1 MSEEEQ
7 KKFDKEKRRAQRRK
21 AKEAKEGDSP
31 SEGEVDSEATIK
43 DLQKQIK
50 KLEREL
56 KRERRA
62 TKAAEAL
69 EKELREQR
77 KELDEILNAHLVYV
91 VTDKE
96 LNIEE
101 VSSAFTQMFGYA
113 KKEIFE
119 QKATKLIAH
128 ESMDKFLQGCEHV
141 SKTKRAW
148 ATEVEVLDINF
159 KLTSANIF
167 IYPLVEANV
176 LKGFVFIIEDITKEK
191 LLQELRRKL
200 AKLERFNADTVDFFT
215 DTAAAVINTI
225 DKKIS
230 ITIKII
236 VGFIILFLLYAYNF
250 DIDDIATGDGKFIPA
265 TKIKH
270 LKHLEGGV
278 VTAIFVKEGDI
289 VKKGQVLVTLNPIQ
303 FQTKYNENKKRLMQ
317 LKAKMS
323 RLKAEYS
330 GEELKKIDCVID
342 GEKCEK
348 KIVQDELNL
357 YRSDILELQRNI
369 SKQLEQ
375 LKAKKSELKDAKTK
389 YKSAKENYESLKE
402 EYDAKKSLLK
412 DKIFSLYE
420 IKNLRR
426 DLIKSQTEM
435 ESAKESI
442 NQAKAKILEIKNAIE
457 ESKLKFKNKAGNE
470 YNTALSEYNSLI
482 EQQKN
487 LKSIIKRTVVRS
499 PVDGMINEMFVHTI
513 GTSVP
518 PGGEVLSIVPDTK
531 DLVAEIKIK
540 PKDIGKL
547 HIGQTVTLKITA
559 YDSSVYGNLKGKI
572 VNISPDTI
580 QDPKDRKEYYQIYVK
595 TKTIYLDNNERYRVK
610 VGMKVNASI
619 VVGKKSIM
627 SYLLKPILKSVQKQ

>member
-1 MSEEEQ
+1 MSEIKNVEDE
-7 KKFDKEKRRAQRRK
+7 KKEIEKDKD
-21 AKEAKEGDSP
+21 GI
-31 SEGEVDSEATIK
+31 IK

-56 KRERRA
+56 KREKRA

-77 KELDEILNAHLVYV
+77 KELDEILDSHLVYLI
-91 VTDKE
+91 TDKE
-96 LNIEE
+96 LNIKQI
-101 VSSAFTQMFGYA
+101 SKAFIQMFGYA
-113 KKEIFE
+113 KKEIIE
-119 QKATKLIAH
+119 QKSTKLIAH
-128 ESMDKFLQGCEHV
+128 ESMDKFLQGCEYV
-141 SKTKRAW
+141 AKTKRAW
-148 ATEVEVLDINF
+148 ATEIEVLDINF
-159 KLTSANIF
+159 KLTSVNIF

-176 LKGFVFIIEDITKEK
+176 LNGFVFIIEDITKEK

-200 AKLERFNADTVDFFT
+200 AQLERYNIDTVGFFT
-215 DTAAAVINTI
+215 ETAAAVINTI

-236 VGFIILFLLYAYNF
+236 VGFIILFLIYAYNF
-250 DIDDIATGDGKFIPA
+250 EIDDIASGEGKFIPA

-278 VTAIFVKEGDI
+278 VTGIYVKEGDI

-303 FQTKYNENKKRLMQ
+303 YQTKYNENKKRLMQ
-317 LKAKMS
+317 LKAKMA
-323 RLKAEYS
+323 RLKAEY
-330 GEELKKIDCVID
+330 EEKELKSINCIIED
-342 GEKCEK
+342 EKCEE
-348 KIVQDELNL
+348 KIVKDELNL
-357 YRSDILELQRNI
+357 YRSDILELKRNI

-389 YKSAKENYESLKE
+389 YKSAKENYKSLKE
-402 EYDAKKSLLK
+402 EYEAKKSLLK

-426 DLIKSQTEM
+426 DLIKAQTEM

-442 NQAKAKILEIKNAIE
+442 NQAKAKILEIQNAIE
-457 ESKLKFKNKAGNE
+457 ESKLKFKNKAGND
-470 YNTALSEYNSLI
+470 YNTAFAEYNSLI

-487 LKSIIKRTVVRS
+487 LKNIIKRTIIRS
-499 PVDGMINEMFVHTI
+499 PVDGMVNEMFVHTI

-531 DLVAEIKIK
+531 DLIAEIKIK

-547 HIGQTVTLKITA
+547 HIGQAVTLKVTA
-559 YDSSVYGNLKGKI
+559 YDSSIYGNLKGKI

-619 VVGKKSIM
+619 VVGRKSIM
-627 SYLLKPILKSVQKQ
+627 SYLLKPILKSVQKE